1 MIALIAALFLGIG
14 IAAGMIGS
22 IAGLGGGLF
31 FVPALLIIGN
41 LYEPGSV
48 TPQIAAAT
56 SLIVI
61 AVTALS
67 STMSYLKQK
76 KVELRTALLFCIGS
90 APGAIAGVYLNTLLE
105 TKQFSL
111 LFGLFQLCMFALMM
125 VKDKLK
131 SRNLNW
137 RVKRTYIDN
146 EGLEWEYGY
155 SYWAVIL
162 VAFFV
167 GIASSLFGVGGGV
180 LMVPAMLVLFR
191 FPPHLAAATSMAVI
205 FFSAVVGSVTNISH
219 GNVEWLY
226 AAMLAPGA
234 WAGGRLGAIAA
245 SKMKGKTIVLI
256 LRVLILGVALQMIG
270 ESFQG

>member
-1 MIALIAALFLGIG
+1 MIALIAVLFLLIG
-14 IAAGMIGS
+14 VAAGMIGS
-22 IAGLGGGLF
+22 IAGLGGGIF
-31 FVPALLIIGN
+31 FVPALLLIGN
-41 LYEPGSV
+41 LYHPGSV

-67 STMSYLKQK
+67 STMSYFKQK
-76 KVELRTALLFCIGS
+76 KVELQTALLFCIGS
-90 APGAIAGVYLNTLLE
+90 APGAIAGVYFNTLLE

-111 LFGLFQLCMFALMM
+111 LFGLFQLCMFALLM

-131 SRNLNW
+131 PRNLNW
-137 RVKRTYIDN
+137 PIKRTFVDN
-146 EGLEWEYGY
+146 EGVEWEYGY
-155 SYWAVIL
+155 SRLAVIL

-167 GIASSLFGVGGGV
+167 GLTSSLFGVGGGV

-191 FPPHLAAATSMAVI
+191 FPPHLATATSMAVI
-205 FFSAVVGSVTNISH
+205 FFSSVVGSVTNITH

-234 WAGGRLGAIAA
+234 WAGGKLGAFAA
-245 SKMKGKTIVLI
+245 SRLKGKTIVLI
-256 LRVLILGVALQMIG
+256 LRLLILCIAIQMIG

>member
-14 IAAGMIGS
+14 MAAGMIGS

-41 LYEPGSV
+41 LYQPGSV

-76 KVELRTALLFCIGS
+76 KVELQTALLFCIGS

-105 TKQFSL
+105 TKFFSL
-111 LFGLFQLCMFALMM
+111 LFGLFQLCMFVLMM

-131 SRNLNW
+131 PRHLNW
-137 RVKRTYIDN
+137 RVKRTYVDN
-146 EGLEWEYGY
+146 EGVEWEYGY
-155 SYWAVIL
+155 SHWAVIL

-167 GIASSLFGVGGGV
+167 GITSSLFGVGGGV

-205 FFSAVVGSVTNISH
+205 FFSSVVGSVTNISH

-245 SKMKGKTIVLI
+245 SRMKGKTIVLI

-270 ESFQG
+270 ESFEG